1 MLKNKTQHKITTKRE
16 VGGGRGEIIIFD
28 AVRGWWSCIYQE
40 FKEILEENKQ
50 GIEGKSRTSTQFITF
65 EEYTCMADK
74 ADKGLDARPSR
85 SLFTALYIISM
96 TRIIS
101 KRMNEHFGL
110 CSQWKSRCLESLM
123 QLDTTIDDVTAT
135 GNKIYN
141 ISAIAVTSS
150 TVASRVAYE
159 SESCFCRAVRS
170 TLPSP

>member
-16 VGGGRGEIIIFD
+16 VEGRGEIIIFD
-28 AVRGWWSCIYQE
+28 AIRGWWSCIYQE
-40 FKEILEENKQ
+40 LKEILEENKQ
-50 GIEGKSRTSTQFITF
+50 GIEDKSRTSTQFITF

-101 KRMNEHFGL
+101 KRMNEPFGF

-159 SESCFCRAVRS
+159 SESCFCGAVRS
-170 TLPSP
+170 TLHSP

>member
-1 MLKNKTQHKITTKRE
+1 MLI
-16 VGGGRGEIIIFD
+16 D

-141 ISAIAVTSS
+141 IPAIAVTSS